1 LGDASGVS
9 IAKGGYMAT
18 LVLPTSQLRDQT
30 GHFLATIPRAVF
42 AESRPAVQLIFLMR
56 STVASGIVFHPSLHS
71 FAGICGWALIT
82 ISIYVFN
89 GVTDLATDSA
99 NHSGRPIAS
108 GLLTNTTALSWC
120 GALSAIGLGACWYV
134 SPVEFGL
141 GVAMLVIGW
150 AYSAGPSLKAS
161 ATGFAVVIGLGA
173 ALTYAA
179 GWVAGGRVTM
189 HDLVLALS
197 ISLWVGV
204 CCASK
209 DFSDV
214 DGDRVA
220 GRRTW
225 PVVLGPRRAAH
236 LLSVLAVAASALALS
251 VAVQTG
257 ADPLPAL
264 ALVFGSIML
273 ARVASRSAIAPDRA
287 ARRRPYRTFVAAQ
300 YATNGAM
307 LIAGAI

>member
-1 LGDASGVS
+1 MV
-9 IAKGGYMAT
+9 T
-18 LVLPTSQLRDQT
+18 LVLPTSQR
-30 GHFLATIPRAVF
+30 LARTAHLSTTIPRAVF

-56 STVASGIVFHPSLHS
+56 STVASGIVFHPSFRSLTGI
-71 FAGICGWALIT
+71 FAWALIT

-89 GVTDLATDSA
+89 GVTDLTTDSA
-99 NHSGRPIAS
+99 NHSARPIAS
-108 GLLTNTTALSWC
+108 GLLGRSTAITWC
-120 GALSAIGLGACWYV
+120 VALSAIGLGMCWYV
-134 SPVEFGL
+134 SLAEFGL
-141 GVAMLVIGW
+141 GVAMLTLGW
-150 AYSAGPSLKAS
+150 AYSAGPSLKTS
-161 ATGFAVVIGLGA
+161 ATGFAIVIGLGA

-179 GWVAGGRVTM
+179 GWAAGGRVTV

-204 CCASK
+204 CCAAK
-209 DFSDV
+209 DFSDI

-236 LLSVLAVAASALALS
+236 LLSVLAVAASVIALWA
-251 VAVQTG
+251 AVQLDAT
-257 ADPLPAL
+257 PLPAL
-264 ALVFGSIML
+264 ALVVGSLTL
-273 ARVASRSAIAPDRA
+273 ARVASKSANAPDRI
-287 ARRRPYRTFVAAQ
+287 ARRRPYRYFVVAQ